1 MSVITVAGVDD
12 TVTTL
17 PTAGF
22 PVANLIPASV
32 TGQRKVA
39 RARMMAMGGV
49 AVALLGVGGL
59 CVLSSAQASD
69 AEQQLAAAQ
78 TQGAQLLS
86 QQAKFAEIPR
96 VAGQV
101 TSAKDDLGTALQ
113 GEVTWSTVLTTI
125 QTSAPKGVTIQ
136 RVTGTLPSQVAPGTA
151 PAAGAAGQ
159 VASIGQV
166 TIAGTAASFP
176 EVSAWLKSL
185 GKVSSFESPTL
196 TRSARDQGAGEEV
209 PVAFEGTVS
218 LSAQA
223 LTNPAPADAA
233 GSGETPAADAAGS
246 ATAGSV
252 SPTTNGQEGS
262 Q

>member
-12 TVTTL
+12 AVTTL
-17 PTAGF
+17 PTACF
-22 PVANLIPASV
+22 PVANLIPAAV

-49 AVALLGVGGL
+49 AVAVLGVGGL
-59 CVLSSAQASD
+59 WVLSSAQASD
-69 AEQQLAAAQ
+69 AEAQLAAAQ
-78 TQGAQLLS
+78 TQGAQLLA

-101 TSAKDDLGTALQ
+101 TAAKDDLGTALQ
-113 GEVTWSTVLTTI
+113 GEVAWSAVLTTI
-125 QTSAPKGVTIQ
+125 QASAPEGITVQ
-136 RVTGTLPSQVAPGTA
+136 RVTGSLPSQAAPGGA
-151 PAAGAAGQ
+151 VAAQAAG
-159 VASIGQV
+159 IGQV

-176 EVSAWLKSL
+176 EVSAWLRSL

-196 TRSARDQGAGEEV
+196 TRSARDQGAGEEI

-223 LTNPAPADAA
+223 LVNPSAATAA
-233 GSGETPAADAAGS
+233 GSTTGSTPSAADSAAPG
-246 ATAGSV
+246 ATGQ
-252 SPTTNGQEGS
+252 PQTTGQEGS